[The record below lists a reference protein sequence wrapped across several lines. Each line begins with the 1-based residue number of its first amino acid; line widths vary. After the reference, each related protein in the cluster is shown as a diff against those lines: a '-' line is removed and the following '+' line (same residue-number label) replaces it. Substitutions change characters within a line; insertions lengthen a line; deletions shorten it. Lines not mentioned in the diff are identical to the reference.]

1 MPTYEYL
8 CQNCGQ
14 RLEVFQKFSAK
25 SLRVHDEC
33 GGALQKI
40 FHASGVVFKGSGY
53 YVTDSRS
60 GASTTASAGNGKPDS
75 DKGATKDTDSKKSES
90 KKPESTKPE
99 SKKTG
104 SPKSDSARTSS
115 PDTAAA
121 AG

>member
-90 KKPESTKPE
+90 KKPES
-99 SKKTG
+99 KKTG

>member
-8 CQNCGQ
+8 CQQCGQ

-25 SLRVHDEC
+25 PLRVHDVC
-33 GGALQKI
+33 GGALQKV

-60 GASTTASAGNGKPDS
+60 NGPASASKSETASNGS
-75 DKGATKDTDSKKSES
+75 SKKDEKQSDSRKTEKKKAES
-90 KKPESTKPE
+90 KPA
-99 SKKTG
+99 
-104 SPKSDSARTSS
+104 SDA
-115 PDTAAA
+115 AAA

>member
-14 RLEVFQKFSAK
+14 RLEVFQKFTAK
-25 SLRVHDEC
+25 PLRVHDEC
-33 GGALQKI
+33 GGALQKV

-60 GASTTASAGNGKPDS
+60 GGSAAASAGNGKPDS
-75 DKGATKDTDSKKSES
+75 SNGASKDTDSKKSD
-90 KKPESTKPE
+90 
-99 SKKTG
+99 SKKTE
-104 SPKSDSARTSS
+104 SPKSGTSKTSS

>member
-33 GGALQKI
+33 GGALQKV

-53 YVTDSRS
+53 YVTDSRAGGS
-60 GASTTASAGNGKPDS
+60 AAASAGNGKPDS
-75 DKGATKDTDSKKSES
+75 SKGASKDTDSKKSES
-90 KKPESTKPE
+90 KELA
-99 SKKTG
+99 SKKAD
-104 SPKSDSARTSS
+104 SPKSGAAKTSS

>member
-25 SLRVHDEC
+25 PLRVHEEC

-60 GASTTASAGNGKPDS
+60 GGSATASAGNGKPDS
-75 DKGATKDTDSKKSES
+75 GNGGTKDTDSKKSES
-90 KKPESTKPE
+90 KKSE
-99 SKKTG
+99 
-104 SPKSDSARTSS
+104 SPKSDAARKSS
-115 PDTAAA
+115 PDAAAA